1 MKIKIMVLLL
11 AGAVMV
17 GTTSCGQT
25 SDGAENIKSTEP
37 AAQVTDTAT
46 EADADTAAVKKAVLE
61 SELVRVAGISD
72 DLEDAAVY
80 SAVSISADQLYSL
93 ESLDGI
99 TGSSLWYVDTDK
111 LNEITLQEK
120 DGAFTVFEASSPAMP
135 EDQWKRVMMTPSET
149 SSLLKSCASKADK
162 TAVVSVPEFSDSRF
176 LLADNGGEISISL
189 LYGREDFCEMKL
201 GETLKL
207 GEGTAKLKA
216 AFSEN

>member
-1 MKIKIMVLLL
+1 MKTRILSLLL
-11 AGAVMV
+11 AGAVTV
-17 GTTSCGQT
+17 GMASCGQT
-25 SDGAENIKSTEP
+25 SDGAENIKNAEP

-93 ESLDGI
+93 ESLDSI

-111 LNEITLQEK
+111 LNEITLQK
-120 DGAFTVFEASSPAMP
+120 IDGAFTVLEAASPAMP

-162 TAVVSVPEFSDSRF
+162 TAVVSVPELSDSRF

-189 LYGREDFCEMKL
+189 LYGREDFCEMNL